1 MMEMTH
7 LDLNSLRA
15 SEVISIHTANSVY
28 QFSVTDPAQC
38 AGLLRG
44 GSLGD
49 KPLLATLICSLTARH
64 RSADWLTLQPG
75 AKAVFFCASAKGIRR
90 LVTTRIQKID
100 CTEREGVEESAALD
114 DTFRSQTSYS

>member
-1 MMEMTH
+1 MTK
-7 LDLNSLRA
+7 LDLNSLRI

-28 QFSVTDPAQC
+28 QFSVTDPARC

-49 KPLLATLICSLTARH
+49 KPLVATLICSLTGRQK
-64 RSADWLTLQPG
+64 SADWLTLQPG

-100 CTEREGVEESAALD
+100 CAECEGVEESVAPAD
-114 DTFRSQTSYS
+114 GFRSQSSYS

>member
-1 MMEMTH
+1 MEMTH

-28 QFSVTDPAQC
+28 QFSVTDPARC
-38 AGLLRG
+38 AGVLRG

-49 KPLLATLICSLTARH
+49 KPLLATLICSLTGKQK
-64 RSADWLTLQPG
+64 SADWLTLQPG

-100 CTEREGVEESAALD
+100 CTESNAADQGVGPRDS
-114 DTFRSQTSYS
+114 FRSQSSYS

>member
-1 MMEMTH
+1 MEMTH
-7 LDLNSLRA
+7 LDLNSLRV

-28 QFSVTDPAQC
+28 QFSVTDPARC

-49 KPLLATLICSLTARH
+49 KPLVATLICSLTGRQK
-64 RSADWLTLQPG
+64 SADWLTLQPG
-75 AKAVFFCASAKGIRR
+75 AKAVFFCASTKGIRR

-100 CTEREGVEESAALD
+100 CAKCDAADEGVRSHD
-114 DTFRSQTSYS
+114 SFRSQTSYS

>member
-1 MMEMTH
+1 MEMTH

-28 QFSVTDPAQC
+28 EFSVTDPRHC
-38 AGLLRG
+38 AGVLKG

-49 KPLLATLICSLTARH
+49 KPLLATLICSLAGKQK
-64 RSADWLTLQPG
+64 SADWLTLQPG

-90 LVTTRIQKID
+90 LITTRIQRID
-100 CTEREGVEESAALD
+100 CMACEGVEE
-114 DTFRSQTSYS
+114 RR

>member
-1 MMEMTH
+1 MEITH
-7 LDLNSLRA
+7 LDLTSLQA

-28 QFSVTDPAQC
+28 QFFVTDPAHC
-38 AGLLRG
+38 AGVLRG

-49 KPLLATLICSLTARH
+49 KQLPATLLCSLSSEQK
-64 RSADWLTLQPG
+64 SADWLTLQPG

-100 CTEREGVEESAALD
+100 CAESRALRRKC
-114 DTFRSQTSYS
+114 FS

>member
-1 MMEMTH
+1 MEMTH

-15 SEVISIHTANSVY
+15 SEVISIYTANSVY

-38 AGLLRG
+38 AGWLSG

-49 KPLLATLICSLTARH
+49 DPLLATLICSLTTRH

-75 AKAVFFCASAKGIRR
+75 AKAVFFCASTQGIRR

-100 CTEREGVEESAALD
+100 CAECGGVEVGVVPGDS
-114 DTFRSQTSYS
+114 FRSQTSYS

>member
-1 MMEMTH
+1 MEMTH
-7 LDLNSLRA
+7 LDLHSLRT

-28 QFSVTDPAQC
+28 EFSVTDPAQC

-49 KPLLATLICSLTARH
+49 KPLLATLICALTGKQKN
-64 RSADWLTLQPG
+64 ADWLTLQPG

-90 LVTTRIQKID
+90 LITTRIQKID
-100 CTEREGVEESAALD
+100 CTESDDVEQSVGRA
-114 DTFRSQTSYS
+114 S